1 MEDESNA
8 GMILDQS
15 QSHIGLK
22 GSILMQGGGM
32 ADQNSANFQE
42 ILVRKSE
49 KLVN

>member
-1 MEDESNA
+1 MN
-8 GMILDQS
+8 LNQS
-15 QSHIGLK
+15 QPHIGLK

-32 ADQNSANFQE
+32 ADKNSANFQD

>member
-1 MEDESNA
+1 LQKFGTKEVVTEMEDESNA

-32 ADQNSANFQE
+32 ADQNSANF
-42 ILVRKSE
+42 
-49 KLVN
+49 